1 MFIKYFYI
9 VSSSNQ
15 SFGACLIKSDR
26 VPIRAN
32 YSLQAS
38 WKSIENILK
47 TTDLDLKKEED

>member
-1 MFIKYFYI
+1 MFIKCFYI